1 MTWKGLVY
9 RKAKQGCTDWVIA
22 NEDYNDHDDCDRDHD
37 DYDDDYVGVDD
48 VDGDDVDDVKDDVDG
63 DDVDG
68 VIVDVDGHRVE
79 SGVAVAEPECKGKP
93 PTLDATRAENGWL

>member
-9 RKAKQGCTDWVIA
+9 RREKAKQGCTDWVIA
-22 NEDYNDHDDCDRDHD
+22 NEDYNDHDDYDRDHD

-48 VDGDDVDDVKDDVDG
+48 VDGDDD
-63 DDVDG
+63 DG
-68 VIVDVDGHRVE
+68 VIDDVDGHRVE